1 MPYSPPAGAFV
12 GLRLATQAVPAGQFV
27 GLLLGVAPDPPPT
40 RTAPSLWA
48 GPGAPWAQVPTR
60 HIAAPRVRYGDA
72 GAIVVTVAAPHQQ
85 GVRTSPVLASA
96 WLMNTRRSRVQTL
109 PHAQLRRESATVRG
123 PWVHVARLAREAASP
138 WHMLQPRTAVLAS
151 AYLHPERRAAL
162 WAAPWRDSERRTLE
176 SATPYSYAPQHA
188 RRLALR
194 WGDAASAAWA
204 VLPEPV
210 DPPEPPTPS
219 TSGRYVGLH
228 LACPLHTG
236 GGAHVPLL
244 LGRVTCAHLYP
255 RRKVYHVLNSAS
267 VVRLPDRAPIHAS
280 AVSLSIDISQF
291 CWSLSLDL
299 SDAASFAL
307 LRPASEG
314 QPREI
319 EVTING
325 YVWTAVV
332 DGFDEGAG
340 WSANTWRVNGRS
352 RAAYLAEPYAPKR
365 SRVVELTRTAQQ
377 LAAVELELTD
387 WALDWTAV
395 DWLVP
400 AGVHTVDR
408 QTPIAAIQRIAASV
422 GAFVHADRVDD
433 VLHVRPVYPYAPWA
447 WSVESPVVVLLPDYT
462 LSRSGR
468 FEGGTRPE
476 LAIVRGER
484 AGVQTRVLRAGT
496 AGAVSAGVFV
506 DPLITT
512 HAAGAAR
519 GMYELARIGPRQSV
533 ELETPLSSAGG
544 GIPGLV
550 EPGQLV
556 LCEGAEPFRAVTTGC
571 RISAQRNGAALRV
584 RQTIAVER
592 HYDYP

>member
-12 GLRLATQAVPAGQFV
+12 GLRLVTQELPAGQFV
-27 GLLLGVAPDPPPT
+27 GLLLGIAPDPPPT

-48 GPGAPWAQVPTR
+48 GPGAAWAQLPTR
-60 HIAAPRVRYGDA
+60 HIAAPRVRFGDA

-96 WLMNTRRSRVQTL
+96 WLMNTRRERLQTL

-123 PWVHVARLAREAASP
+123 PWVHIARRTRETASA
-138 WHMLQPRTAVLAS
+138 WDMLQLRSTVLAS
-151 AYLHPERRAAL
+151 GYLHPERRAAT
-162 WAAPWRDSERRTLE
+162 WASAWLDSQRRSIEAATPYTDATQRERRT
-176 SATPYSYAPQHA
+176 
-188 RRLALR
+188 ALR
-194 WGDAASAAWA
+194 WGDAAAAAWV

-219 TSGRYVGLH
+219 TSGRYVGLN

-255 RRKVYHVLNSAS
+255 RRRVYHVLNSAS
-267 VVRLPDRAPIHAS
+267 IVRLPDRAPVHANS
-280 AVSLSIDISQF
+280 VSLSIDTSQF
-291 CWSLSLDL
+291 AWSLSADL
-299 SDAASFAL
+299 SSAAAFAL
-307 LRPASEG
+307 LRPTAEG
-314 QPREI
+314 PREI

-377 LAAVELELTD
+377 LAAIELDLTD
-387 WALDWTAV
+387 WELDWTAL

-447 WSVESPVVVLLPDYT
+447 WSVESPAVVLLPDYT

-468 FEGGTRPE
+468 FEGGVRPE

-496 AGAVSAGVFV
+496 SGAQSAGVFV
-506 DPLITT
+506 DPLVTT

-519 GMYELARIGPRQSV
+519 GLYELARIGPRQLV
-533 ELETPLSSAGG
+533 ELEMPLSSGSG
-544 GIPGLV
+544 MPGLI

-556 LCEGAEPFRAVTTGC
+556 LVDGAESYRAVTTAC
-571 RISAQRNGAALRV
+571 RISAQRQGATLKV
-584 RQTIAVER
+584 RQTIGVER